1 MFDKIARSW
10 SLSMSSLDI
19 LRKDKKLI
27 IFPIMSGLGCILVF
41 AAFVAPLVI
50 SPELL
55 NWLHQENAQG
65 NGKDVP
71 LWVYPVLFAFYF
83 CNYFVIVFCNS
94 ALIGCAILRFNGEE
108 ATVGDGFRIAFSRLP
123 QILAWA
129 LVSATV
135 GLLLKA
141 IENAH
146 ERVGQF
152 ISAILGTAWT
162 VITFFVIPVLV
173 VEKVGPIEAVK
184 RSVSL
189 LKKAW
194 GEALVGH
201 LGISLIMFL
210 LLLPA
215 ILLGVL
221 AFLAWGASPY
231 LGGAILAVAVIY
243 FLLWAAVGP
252 TLNGIYTAVLYQYAA
267 YQQVPAGFDANVLE
281 NAFGRKK

>member
-19 LRKDKKLI
+19 LRKDKKLV

-41 AAFVAPLVI
+41 AAFVAPFVLDP
-50 SPELL
+50 SLL
-55 NWLHQENAQG
+55 EWL
-65 NGKDVP
+65 GKDNANGDKQTP

-108 ATVGDGFRIAFSRLP
+108 ATVGDGFRIACSRLP

-135 GLLLKA
+135 GLLLKL

-146 ERVGQF
+146 EKVGEV

-173 VEKVGPIEAVK
+173 VEKVGPIDAIK

-194 GEALVGH
+194 GEALIGN
-201 LGISLIMFL
+201 LGISLLLFL
-210 LLLPA
+210 LLLPG

-221 AFLAWGASPY
+221 GYLALSASPV
-231 LGGAILAVAVIY
+231 LGCVILGVAAIY

-252 TLNGIYTAVLYQYAA
+252 TLNGIFVAVLYQYAA
-267 YQQVPAGFDANVLE
+267 FQQVPEGFDRNVLE
-281 NAFGRKK
+281 HAFGKK